1 MTDTAFSK
9 SLRKEVDPEQY
20 LVLKNLDDSSVHAVA
35 REDIICPT
43 GFVMSNYIEFKTK
56 TVRDRAYGEAKFLA
70 FAALLLFVS
79 DWDLNIAIGK
89 FSKIARVKEVDDMLA
104 GNFIGLNPYFR
115 YDVAKAV
122 KKLQDN
128 WPIEY
133 QELEHWDVEKSMR
146 ESYEKWRSTEPEF
159 APPLLPD
166 LYVTQHEKEVA
177 RDEEIRRWIKNGDV

>member
-1 MTDTAFSK
+1 M
-9 SLRKEVDPEQY
+9 
-20 LVLKNLDDSSVHAVA
+20 
-35 REDIICPT
+35 
-43 GFVMSNYIEFKTK
+43 
-56 TVRDRAYGEAKFLA
+56 
-70 FAALLLFVS
+70 
-79 DWDLNIAIGK
+79 
-89 FSKIARVKEVDDMLA
+89 
-104 GNFIGLNPYFR
+104 
-115 YDVAKAV
+115 
-122 KKLQDN
+122 KLQDN